1 METENKTKE
10 PEPFRRKMEVKRK
23 LKTGM
28 NKLNQFR
35 KEEKPSIIKAV
46 MFVPCM
52 KDSDLYR
59 ELREAENTILERT
72 GAKLKMVERC
82 GGKLMDILTTLDPW
96 RGKDCMRE
104 NAYYVQQNPRVKKH
118 TKRMQ

>member
-1 METENKTKE
+1 
-10 PEPFRRKMEVKRK
+10 MEVKRK
-23 LKTGM
+23 VKTGM

-35 KEEKPSIIKAV
+35 KQEKPSIIKAV
-46 MFVPCM
+46 MFVPCT

-82 GGKLMDILTTLDPW
+82 GGKLMDILTTPDPW

-104 NAYYVQQNPRVKKH
+104 ECLLCTTKSKTEKTYKKNAIED
-118 TKRMQ
+118 